1 MKKQIEVIDG
11 TPHKRFILSIVS
23 DYDLNRSICEL
34 VDNATDIWIKNGKSS
49 TLNIKI
55 NFDQTQKTILP
66 EFQLFFNKGWYC
78 RTNVLQ
84 DNEINGKGIKLMR
97 AKFSPRNY
105 KFDAVLHK
113 NNKVYCIME
122 YDGLDHFR
130 PRNTSSNFV
139 LKLTSDQVKCAF
151 VDYLEKNNEPIK
163 TPIVEVKCTHGLTLF
178 HPKSKIPKKVLSNP
192 KANNPSAAKALPKIS
207 PTYLE
212 YTDQLVPN
220 SNSIIIPVA
229 TPIPK
234 VSANNFIQNRVRIS

>member
-1 MKKQIEVIDG
+1 
-11 TPHKRFILSIVS
+11 
-23 DYDLNRSICEL
+23 
-34 VDNATDIWIKNGKSS
+34 
-49 TLNIKI
+49 
-55 NFDQTQKTILP
+55 
-66 EFQLFFNKGWYC
+66 LFFNKGWYC

-163 TPIVEVKCTHGLTLF
+163 IIRIPDYKKQQKNETWKTQFKQFILNLLNGYLGNEQTPENI
-178 HPKSKIPKKVLSNP
+178 
-192 KANNPSAAKALPKIS
+192 NPSIYQTAAYKIKK
-207 PTYLE
+207 L
-212 YTDQLVPN
+212 
-220 SNSIIIPVA
+220 I
-229 TPIPK
+229 K
-234 VSANNFIQNRVRIS
+234 